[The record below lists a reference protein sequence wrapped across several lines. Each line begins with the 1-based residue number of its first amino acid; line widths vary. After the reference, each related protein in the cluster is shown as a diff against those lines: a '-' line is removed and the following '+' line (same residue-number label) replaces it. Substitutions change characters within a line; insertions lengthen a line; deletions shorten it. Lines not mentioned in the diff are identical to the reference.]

1 MAFGMQADNGIFV
14 ARSDDPGAPGAPV
27 DAMIAKY
34 HAATAAFRGANDVLQ
49 LHGAAGLDPAH
60 PAQELWRDAR
70 VMEIIE
76 GSTEVLQSEISR
88 AAPGLID

>member
-1 MAFGMQADNGIFV
+1 MICSALSFV
-14 ARSDDPGAPGAPV
+14 SASLIVLLPSSF
-27 DAMIAKY
+27 IA
-34 HAATAAFRGANDVLQ
+34 ATSRPFACSTAAFRGANDVLQ

-60 PAQELWRDAR
+60 RAQKLWRDAR

-88 AAPGLID
+88 AAPGLLD